1 MSKDPASLPPTM
13 EKKDGDI
20 SFQAITCLYDFF
32 SPRTK
37 NIENWSFGFRN
48 GGVEVDIAE
57 STGSKIKIFDGR
69 PESKEKYT
77 IFERI
82 MNTHETEDGDPKW
95 AEVLTDHWILPG
107 STMFSSI
114 VPSQHAG
121 TIDIS
126 GVSTQLKVV
135 KPEETP
141 RIDICKVDYEDYT
154 CSIVYN
160 ILHLGYRPGI
170 FMVNWPNHP
179 DCSSETMLC
188 AGHLQTCGYRLLNSS
203 VNYFTYL
210 FIDDCMYEICSW
222 NRKDSPNPMF
232 QEFLKN
238 IRELA
243 QQKAQMQMQMQG
255 QEQEAKESSSSA
267 ASISYNSRLEQ
278 ARENVSSLVSENKQ
292 NN

>member
-1 MSKDPASLPPTM
+1 MSKEPASLPPTT
-13 EKKDGDI
+13 EKKDGDVT
-20 SFQAITCLYDFF
+20 FQGITCLYDFF

-69 PESKEKYT
+69 PESKEKYA

-107 STMFSSI
+107 STLFSSI
-114 VPSQHAG
+114 LPSQHTG

-126 GVSTQLKVV
+126 GVFTQLKAAN
-135 KPEETP
+135 PEETP

-154 CSIVYN
+154 CAIVYN
-160 ILHLGYRPGI
+160 MLHLGYRPGI
-170 FMVNWPNHP
+170 FMINWPNHP
-179 DCSSETMLC
+179 DCSNETMIC

-232 QEFLKN
+232 QEFLN
-238 IRELA
+238 NMRELA
-243 QQKAQMQMQMQG
+243 QQKMQSQAG
-255 QEQEAKESSSSA
+255 KESVSSLSF
-267 ASISYNSRLEQ
+267 NSRLAQ
-278 ARENVSSLVSENKQ
+278 ACENVSSLVSENKQ